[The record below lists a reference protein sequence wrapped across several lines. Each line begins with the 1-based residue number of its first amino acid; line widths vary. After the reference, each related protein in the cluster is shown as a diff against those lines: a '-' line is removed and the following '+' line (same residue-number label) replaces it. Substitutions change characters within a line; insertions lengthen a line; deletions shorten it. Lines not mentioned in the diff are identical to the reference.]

1 MRSPRQKGMNMSS
14 KKGSSYSLPTRILAI
29 ALTVL
34 VASGV
39 LTYLVLFIV
48 NLFS

>member
-1 MRSPRQKGMNMSS
+1 MSQ

-29 ALTVL
+29 ALTAL

-39 LTYLVLFIV
+39 LTYLVWFFI